1 MKYAILLLLLSLS
14 IQAASAQEADIKK
27 LKELNEKWIASFVTR
42 DTATMRGI
50 YADDMELVS
59 SSGKIFHKK
68 DLLKN
73 LLSPNQE
80 FFSSKVDSVR
90 VRIFGN
96 IGLVNATSTVR
107 GKARQKE
114 FTVTNCYLDVY
125 EKRKGRWYA
134 VASQVG
140 DAPDNQ

>member
-1 MKYAILLLLLSLS
+1 MKYGILLLLLSLS
-14 IQAASAQEADIKK
+14 IQVTSAQEADIKK
-27 LKELNEKWIASFVTR
+27 LKGLNEKWIASFVTR
-42 DTATMRGI
+42 DTATMGSI

-59 SSGKIFHKK
+59 SRGKIFHKK
-68 DLLKN
+68 HLLKN
-73 LLSPNQE
+73 LLSRDQE
-80 FFSSKVDSVR
+80 FTSYKVDNVS

-96 IGLVNATSTVR
+96 IGLVNATSTVH
-107 GKARQKE
+107 GKAGQKE

-140 DAPDNQ
+140 DTPDNQ

>member
-1 MKYAILLLLLSLS
+1 MKIGILLILLSLVT
-14 IQAASAQEADIKK
+14 QLASAQEADIKK

-59 SSGKIFHKK
+59 PGGKIFHKK

-73 LLSPNQE
+73 LLSPDQE
-80 FFSSKVDSVR
+80 FVSTRIDTVH

-96 IGLVNATSTVR
+96 IGLVNATSTVH
-107 GKARQKE
+107 GKAAQKE
-114 FTVTNCYLDVY
+114 FTVITCYLDVY
-125 EKRKGRWYA
+125 EKRNNRWWA
-134 VASQVG
+134 IASQVTV
-140 DAPDNQ
+140 PDNQ

>member
-1 MKYAILLLLLSLS
+1 MKYGFLLLLLSLS
-14 IQAASAQEADIKK
+14 LQVASAQEADIKK

-59 SSGKIFHKK
+59 PGGKIFHKN

-73 LLSPNQE
+73 LLSKGQE
-80 FFSSKVDSVR
+80 FISSKVDSVR
-90 VRIFGN
+90 VRIFGS

-107 GKARQKE
+107 GKAAQKE
-114 FTVTNCYLDVY
+114 FTVTTCYLDVY
-125 EKRKGRWYA
+125 EKRNGRWYA
-134 VASQVG
+134 IASQVTVPG
-140 DAPDNQ
+140 NQ